1 MTYNDILSKFSIRR
15 LQEGERVESF
25 DCGDDDLNDFILN
38 ESHLYR
44 KELLAVSY
52 VLEDR
57 ATKNVAGYFSL
68 ANDRI
73 SISDFPNNNLF
84 NRFRK
89 RFVNRKRITS
99 YPAAKVCR
107 LGIDKSVMGE
117 SIGSFLIDFIKSY
130 FRFDNKTG
138 CRFLTVDAYND
149 AVPFYEKNQFLP
161 LATEN
166 NQTKRTKLLYYDLAS
181 ME

>member
-1 MTYNDILSKFSIRR
+1 MTYNDILDNFEIRK
-15 LQEGERVESF
+15 LQEDEQITSF
-25 DCGDDDLNDFILN
+25 NCGDEDLNDFILN

-52 VLEDR
+52 VLEHKE
-57 ATKNVAGYFSL
+57 TKKVVGYFSL

-89 RFVNRKRITS
+89 RFVNKKRITS
-99 YPAAKVCR
+99 YPAAKLCR
-107 LGIDKSVMGE
+107 LGIDVTAKGE
-117 SIGSFLIDFIKSY
+117 SLGSFLIDFIKSF

-138 CRFLTVDAYND
+138 CRFLTVDAYSN
-149 AVPFYEKNQFLP
+149 AVPFYLKKQFQPLLNSNQ
-161 LATEN
+161 ES
-166 NQTKRTKLLYYDLAS
+166 KRTQLLYYDLAS
-181 ME
+181 MS

>member
-1 MTYNDILSKFSIRR
+1 MTYNDILTNYTIRK
-15 LQEGERVESF
+15 LNEDEIINSF
-25 DCGDDDLNDFILN
+25 DCGDEDLNDFILN

-52 VLEDR
+52 VLEQNT
-57 ATKNVAGYFSL
+57 TKKIVGYFSL

-89 RFVNRKRITS
+89 RFVNKKRIKS
-99 YPAAKVCR
+99 YPAVKLCR
-107 LGIDKSVMGE
+107 LGIDISVKGE
-117 SIGSFLIDFIKSY
+117 SIGSFLVDFIKTF

-138 CRFLTVDAYND
+138 CRFITVDAYID
-149 AVPFYEKNQFLP
+149 AVSFYEKNLFLP
-161 LATEN
+161 LCKDSEN
-166 NQTKRTKLLYYDLAS
+166 KNTKLLYYDLAS
-181 ME
+181 IS